1 MTVNVLLDQQ
11 VAYVRSLFT
20 EQAVP
25 TVQEYAG
32 EFNAEEVARLS
43 FSCPAVLLSV
53 LGWTDA
59 RESKRMGG
67 RRNARL
73 HKCVAFVVT
82 NDVDRIERMKAA
94 TAIADSLAYGLNAW
108 TPQDQASCAIAAIE
122 DEPQAENM
130 FGRAIDQKGLAL
142 WMLVW
147 EQAAMPLRSPAA
159 MFDLT
164 RVSIES
170 TARHAVDVAPQEA
183 PPLTVEHKLD
193 LT

>member
-1 MTVNVLLDQQ
+1 MTIGVLLEQQ
-11 VAYVRSLFT
+11 LAYVRSLFT

-32 EFNAEEVARLS
+32 EFNAEEVNRMS
-43 FSCPAVLLSV
+43 FSCPAVLISV
-53 LGWTDA
+53 LGWGGAKD
-59 RESKRMGG
+59 SKRMGN

-82 NDVDRIERMKAA
+82 DDVNRIDRMKAA
-94 TAIADSLAYGLNAW
+94 TAIADSLAYGLTAW
-108 TPQDQASCAIAAIE
+108 TPEDQPTCAISAIE
-122 DEPQAENM
+122 EEPDAENM
-130 FGRAIDQKGLAL
+130 FGRAMDQKGLAL

-164 RVSIES
+164 KVSIES
-170 TARHAVDVAPQEA
+170 TARHTSVPTSQDE

-193 LT
+193 LN